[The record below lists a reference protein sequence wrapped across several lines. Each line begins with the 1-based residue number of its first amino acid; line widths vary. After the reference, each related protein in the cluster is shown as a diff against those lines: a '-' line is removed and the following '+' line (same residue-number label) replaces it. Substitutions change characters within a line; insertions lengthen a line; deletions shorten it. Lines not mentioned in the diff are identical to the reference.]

1 MAQIQRMEVDFG
13 GRLDYLTHE
22 MCQMNTRVNGI
33 ACRQAHMAGFAPL
46 PSQECL
52 VAFPSVDDEDDAGS
66 SGDDEMTTS
75 Q

>member
-1 MAQIQRMEVDFG
+1 
-13 GRLDYLTHE
+13 
-22 MCQMNTRVNGI
+22 
-33 ACRQAHMAGFAPL
+33 MAGFTPL